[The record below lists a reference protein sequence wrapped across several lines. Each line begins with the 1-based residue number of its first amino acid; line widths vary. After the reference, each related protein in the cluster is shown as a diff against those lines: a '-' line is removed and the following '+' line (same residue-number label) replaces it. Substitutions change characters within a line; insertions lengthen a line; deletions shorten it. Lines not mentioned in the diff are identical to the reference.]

1 MLVKNSC
8 RRVVIASFGILS
20 LSSWFHQHRGER
32 FIIDG
37 IPHASLFA
45 SALSTAPTSI
55 KSKRIE
61 LGTLSVSPMGFGTL
75 NLPLD
80 KTEGDENTVQV
91 VKAAHAAG
99 INLIDTA
106 EAYGFGRSESL
117 TKWAVEQ
124 AGLKVGQ
131 TASSPSENEMAIA
144 TKFAPVPWRPGAD
157 SVIDACRAS
166 NDRLGVEAC
175 DLYQSE

>member
-1 MLVKNSC
+1 
-8 RRVVIASFGILS
+8 
-20 LSSWFHQHRGER
+20 
-32 FIIDG
+32 
-37 IPHASLFA
+37 
-45 SALSTAPTSI
+45 
-55 KSKRIE
+55 
-61 LGTLSVSPMGFGTL
+61 MGFGTL

-131 TASSPSENEMAIA
+131 TTSSPSENEMAIA

-166 NDRLGVEAC
+166 NDRLGVELC